1 MLFKTYIYAGEH
13 DCGIK
18 KKLKHSQIQVFLQ
31 LVMLIIANKILN
43 EKECKHFQ

>member
-1 MLFKTYIYAGEH
+1 MLENMIVAL
-13 DCGIK
+13 
-18 KKLKHSQIQVFLQ
+18 KKLKHSQIQVFLHFLQ